1 MAIYKLKNSTR
12 CWDGESIG
20 ILILDAH
27 YPCVPGNVGN
37 ATTFDFP
44 VRYKK
49 VKGASIDRLLNQR
62 DPSLLKPFIE
72 AALELEAEGVRAITG
87 ACGFMALFQED
98 VAEALKI
105 PVFLSSLLQVPFIR
119 RILNP
124 SLKIG
129 IITANS
135 ACLTD
140 KHFHAAGITCDMNI
154 VIKGMEEKDE
164 FRTAILEEKGTL
176 DSNRIEK
183 EVVAVAETMIKE
195 HPEVGAILL
204 ECSDLPPYAKAVQ
217 ESTGR
222 PVFDFITM
230 IRFVHTAVVQQEY
243 HGFM

>member
-1 MAIYKLKNSTR
+1 MVIYKIKNSTR

-27 YPCVPGNVGN
+27 YPCIPGNVGN

-49 VKGASIDRLLNQR
+49 VNGASIDRLLNQR
-62 DPSLLKPFIE
+62 DPSLVKPFVE
-72 AALELEAEGVRAITG
+72 AALELESEGVRAVTG
-87 ACGFMALFQED
+87 ACGFMALFQEE
-98 VAEALKI
+98 VAAALRI

-129 IITANS
+129 IITANAS
-135 ACLTD
+135 CLTE
-140 KHFHAAGITCDMNI
+140 KHFRAVGVDTCEDI
-154 VIKGMEEKDE
+154 VIRGMEEMEE

-176 DSNRIEK
+176 DSEKIEQ
-183 EVVAVAETMIKE
+183 EVVEVAKNLVEE
-195 HPEVGAILL
+195 HPEAGAILL

-217 ESTGR
+217 EATGR

-230 IRFVHTAVVQQEY
+230 IRFVHTAVVQQSYE
-243 HGFM
+243 GMS